1 MRAILEVQWGR
12 SKGRKAVLEP
22 GENLRIGRTEHAD
35 WVFEHDR
42 SMAALHCVVQWDGA
56 TARVRDARGL
66 PETLI
71 GGAALA
77 DGVITHGGWIRA
89 GETVV
94 SLHIEAFTPARREA
108 DAIWSDE
115 KRRALEALSSAEP
128 LFAVLDAARDP
139 RILQLL
145 RESVHEALSL
155 YDGVQGDALASV
167 APYVVALPRGSR
179 LLQQLVLEG
188 WGKRWGVF
196 LSSPAPLAEVR
207 RHLRRFLLVADDLT
221 GRRLYFR
228 FYDPA
233 ALRAFLACATT
244 RQASA
249 FFLNID
255 RLLVEDEA
263 AAAEVV
269 QTPAV

>member
-12 SKGRKAVLEP
+12 SRGRKAVLEA
-22 GENLRIGRTEHAD
+22 GETLRIGRTEHAD

-42 SMAALHCVVQWDGA
+42 SMAAVHCVVQWDGG

-77 DGVITHGGWIRA
+77 DGVVTHGGWIRA

-108 DAIWSDE
+108 GATWSDE
-115 KRRALEALSSAEP
+115 KRRVLESLSAAEP

-145 RESVHEALSL
+145 RESVHEAPSL

-167 APYVVALPRGSR
+167 WLPTSSRCRMPRGCSSSARPRGLGQALGCLPVVAGSARG
-179 LLQQLVLEG
+179 G
-188 WGKRWGVF
+188 AA
-196 LSSPAPLAEVR
+196 PAP
-207 RHLRRFLLVADDLT
+207 FLLVADD
-221 GRRLYFR
+221 
-228 FYDPA
+228 
-233 ALRAFLACATT
+233 
-244 RQASA
+244 
-249 FFLNID
+249 
-255 RLLVEDEA
+255 
-263 AAAEVV
+263 
-269 QTPAV
+269 

>member
-1 MRAILEVQWGR
+1 MGLRARPQHGGGSLCRAVGR
-12 SKGRKAVLEP
+12 HGRPRARCARST
-22 GENLRIGRTEHAD
+22 GDAD
-35 WVFEHDR
+35 RR
-42 SMAALHCVVQWDGA
+42 SC
-56 TARVRDARGL
+56 ARRW
-66 PETLI
+66 
-71 GGAALA
+71 GAAWR
-77 DGVITHGGWIRA
+77 WIRA

-108 DAIWSDE
+108 HAIWSDE

-145 RESVHEALSL
+145 RESVHEAPSL

-167 APYVVALPRGSR
+167 APYVVALPHASR

-196 LSSPAPLAEVR
+196 LSSRAPLAEVR
-207 RHLRRFLLVADDLT
+207 RHLRRFLLVADDVT

-228 FYDPA
+228 FYDPT
-233 ALRAFLACATT
+233 ALRTFLSCATT

-249 FFLNID
+249 FFMNID
-255 RLLVEDEA
+255 RLLVEDDA
-263 AAAEVV
+263 AAVEVV
-269 QTPAV
+269 EAPAV